1 MADKI
6 LGHNPL
12 EVELDS
18 IWKVPKKIP
27 RIQEMNQDQFAQSV
41 AAPKGSSP
49 YGSGESG
56 DEWTPNDNNSDGG
69 MYEENAGDDDIPLF
83 SDDYSEVEE
92 KENVGVEMV
101 QLVGFK
107 LGSELY
113 GINIMNVQEIIRNL
127 DITRIPRSL
136 DFVKGVLNLRG
147 KVVPVISLRERFNF
161 PEEEIDHEKVRIVL
175 VNTMVGLAG
184 FEVDEVTE
192 VFSIKKSIISP
203 PPPSSTKL
211 DSEYIVGVGRLGE
224 TLLVILNLDTLV
236 ENTNMTVDT

>member
-1 MADKI
+1 LADKI

-18 IWKVPKKIP
+18 IWKVPKMIP
-27 RIQEMNQDQFAQSV
+27 RIQEPNHSQYAQSV
-41 AAPKGSSP
+41 TSPKGSKST
-49 YGSGESG
+49 GENSE
-56 DEWTPNDNNSDGG
+56 EWTPFDNDESGGQYDGMSG
-69 MYEENAGDDDIPLF
+69 VEDIPLF
-83 SDDYSEVEE
+83 GDEYSEVVE
-92 KENVGVEMV
+92 KEDSGVEMV

-107 LGSELY
+107 LGNELY

-136 DFVKGVLNLRG
+136 SFVKGVLNLRG
-147 KVVPVISLRERFNF
+147 KVVPVISLRERFHF
-161 PEEEIDHEKVRIVL
+161 PEEDIDIEEVRIVL
-175 VNTMVGLAG
+175 VNTTVGLVG

-192 VFSIKKSIISP
+192 VFSIPKNIISP

-236 ENTNMTVDT
+236 ENANLTLDA